1 VLFIFITHPLFKK
14 ISKPPLWYKGGAMD
28 YLYINEKG
36 KYERMENRK
45 ELKRSVFFLL
55 GLSFLCLL
63 LGFGYLVLNNF

>member
-1 VLFIFITHPLFKK
+1 MSFLL
-14 ISKPPLWYKGGAMD
+14 PLWYKGGAMD